1 MESDLLN
8 EVACRLFDWRR
19 FTKVARVQA
28 DLKYIW
34 LQMLMLQQFC
44 SLVAGYKYGNI
55 EKIQEIILSLKI
67 KHLVHGEPITI
78 YFTYTWAVL
87 WVFTQHAF
95 DESSAEERKREQH
108 IKMNQH

>member
-55 EKIQEIILSLKI
+55 ANSGNYTIIEKKASCARRTNYNLFYL
-67 KHLVHGEPITI
+67 HLGGALGFYATC
-78 YFTYTWAVL
+78 F
-87 WVFTQHAF
+87 
-95 DESSAEERKREQH
+95 
-108 IKMNQH
+108 

>member
-1 MESDLLN
+1 
-8 EVACRLFDWRR
+8 
-19 FTKVARVQA
+19 
-28 DLKYIW
+28 
-34 LQMLMLQQFC
+34 MLQQFC

-55 EKIQEIILSLKI
+55 ANSGNYTIIEK